1 MTLTISISPEVE
13 AKLKQEAA
21 AAGKDLATYAS
32 ELLESAAAV
41 YSGEP
46 ANSESNRS
54 IYDELL
60 PILEQAWA
68 LPLNP
73 EESSRVH
80 LKGEE
85 AIVEQM
91 IIEKFRKQ
99 GLKL

>member
-13 AKLKQEAA
+13 AKLKQNA

-32 ELLESAAAV
+32 ELLESAVAPD
-41 YSGEP
+41 SGEP
-46 ANSESNRS
+46 TSSKSNRS

-68 LPLNP
+68 LPLDP
-73 EESSRVH
+73 EESSRVR

-85 AIVEQM
+85 AIVKQM